1 MDDLL
6 SEVVS
11 LKALMSFWTFI
22 SMSKN
27 SQAEPSAMSG
37 LERLGYGEPLGADN
51 HSMNQ
56 NSNTILRVIVDISIH
71 VNNYFYYLS
80 IFDYGKS
87 QQG

>member
-1 MDDLL
+1 MGGLL

-27 SQAEPSAMSG
+27 SQAEPTQCRG
-37 LERLGYGEPLGADN
+37 LERLGYGKPLGADN

-56 NSNTILRVIVDISIH
+56 NSI
-71 VNNYFYYLS
+71 
-80 IFDYGKS
+80 
-87 QQG
+87 Q

>member
-1 MDDLL
+1 MDGLL

-37 LERLGYGEPLGADN
+37 QERLGYGEPLGAEN

-56 NSNTILRVIVDISIH
+56 NSNAIIQPIVDNSMH
-71 VNNYFYYLS
+71 VNIYFRR
-80 IFDYGKS
+80 F
-87 QQG
+87 